1 MRVVV
6 NALPLRHGGGVSYLH
21 QQLHAIADAA
31 PDIELHTLVS
41 PWAVGLDE
49 LPGTTQVVRVRSVV
63 DRFAYEQFV
72 LPFRRADLVYCPA
85 NFAPF
90 FFSGPL
96 VLTLH
101 NPNYYGR
108 GLELPEV
115 AASRPWW
122 KVKANHWA
130 VRRATAVV
138 AISESMAEEVRETLP
153 GLRNLRVILSGNP
166 EWPAVSVRVP
176 DLPERYL
183 LAFGSMAPH
192 KRIAETVEGWARS
205 ADRVPDAPSL
215 LVVGPIDEVTR
226 TECKAA
232 AGRHLDQLV
241 LHGQVKEREKMR
253 WIYEHAEALVSSS
266 VLETFSMTPGEAASV
281 GCPLVLSDLPVH
293 REVTAGRAHFV
304 APGDVEGLA
313 NTLVTEIYS
322 GRADRTPWLWTT
334 TWRDNAEQFVSLF
347 RSLAQEKR

>member
-21 QQLHAIADAA
+21 QQLHAIAEVA
-31 PDIELHTLVS
+31 PDIELHSLVS
-41 PWAVGLDE
+41 TLGGRSGRA
-49 LPGTTQVVRVRSVV
+49 PGD
-63 DRFAYEQFV
+63 DRGDTCT
-72 LPFRRADLVYCPA
+72 LRRASLRLRAGRAALSSRRPRLLPRELRPA
-85 NFAPF
+85 VLLGAP
-90 FFSGPL
+90 GP
-96 VLTLH
+96 TIH

-115 AASRPWW
+115 APSRPWW

-130 VRRATAVV
+130 IRRATTVV
-138 AISESMAEEVRETLP
+138 AISESMADEVRETLP

-166 EWPAVSVRVP
+166 EWPDVSEPVSG
-176 DLPERYL
+176 LPERYL
-183 LAFGSMAPH
+183 LAFASMAPH
-192 KRIAETVEGWARS
+192 KRIAETVEGWAGS

-215 LVVGPIDEVTR
+215 LVVGPIDEETR
-226 TECKAA
+226 RRCESA
-232 AGRHLDQLV
+232 AGRHVDRLV

-253 WIYEHAEALVSSS
+253 WIFEHAEALVSSS

-313 NTLVTEIYS
+313 TTLVTEIYS
-322 GRADRTPWLWTT
+322 GRADRTPWTWTT
-334 TWRDNAEQFVSLF
+334 TWRDNAGQFVSLF
-347 RSLAQEKR
+347 RSLTKETR